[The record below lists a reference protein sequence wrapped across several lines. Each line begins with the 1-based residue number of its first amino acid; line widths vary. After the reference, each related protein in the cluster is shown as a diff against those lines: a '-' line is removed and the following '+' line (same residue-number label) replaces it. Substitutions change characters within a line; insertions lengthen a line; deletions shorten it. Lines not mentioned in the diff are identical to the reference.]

1 MQIDDAIPGEVL
13 RALVFA
19 AGRHRNQRRKDNEK
33 SPYINHPLDVVE
45 MLWRIGGVRD
55 SVTLVAAALHDT
67 VEDTGTLPEEI
78 AAEFGPEVC
87 AVVLEVSDDKSL
99 PKQERKRLQIEHA
112 SHKSLRAKN
121 VKLGDKI
128 TNVRD
133 IIVRPPD
140 DWSETRRREYVLW
153 AQAVVEGLR
162 GANPA
167 LEAEFDRIVSL
178 QQAE

>member
-1 MQIDDAIPGEVL
+1 MQIDDSIPGEVL

-45 MLWRIGGVRD
+45 LLWRVGAVRD

-67 VEDTGTLPEEI
+67 VEDTGTQPEEI
-78 AAEFGPEVC
+78 EADFGPEVR

-99 PKQERKRLQIEHA
+99 PKEVRKRLQIEHA
-112 SHKSLRAKN
+112 PHKSLRAKI

-133 IIVRPPD
+133 VIMRPPD
-140 DWSETRRREYVLW
+140 DWSETRRSEYVIW
-153 AQAVVEGLR
+153 AQAVVDGLR

-167 LEAEFDRIVSL
+167 LEAEFDRVVNM
-178 QQAE
+178 QQG

>member
-13 RALVFA
+13 HALVFA
-19 AGRHRNQRRKDNEK
+19 ARRHRNQRRKDVEK

-55 SVTLVAAALHDT
+55 CVTLVAAALHDT

-78 AAEFGPEVC
+78 EAEFGPEVR
-87 AVVLEVSDDKSL
+87 AVVMEVTDDKSL
-99 PKQERKRLQIEHA
+99 PKEVRKQLQIEHA
-112 SHKSLRAKN
+112 AHKSLRAKH

-133 IIVRPPD
+133 VIVSPPL
-140 DWSETRRREYVLW
+140 DWPETRRTEYVLW
-153 AQAVVEGLR
+153 AQAVVAGLR

-167 LEAEFDRIVSL
+167 LEAEFDRIVQL
-178 QQAE
+178 GQ

>member
-1 MQIDDAIPGEVL
+1 MQIDDSIPGEVL

-45 MLWRIGGVRD
+45 TLWRVGGVRD
-55 SVTLVAAALHDT
+55 SVALVAAALHDT
-67 VEDTGTLPEEI
+67 VEDTGTKPEEI
-78 AAEFGPEVC
+78 EAHFGLEVRG
-87 AVVLEVSDDKSL
+87 VVLEVSDDKSL
-99 PKQERKRLQIEHA
+99 PKEERKRLQIVHA
-112 SHKSLRAKN
+112 PHKSLRAKL

-133 IIVRPPD
+133 VIVRPPD
-140 DWSETRRREYVLW
+140 DWSETRCREYVIW
-153 AQAVVEGLR
+153 ASAVVAGLR

-178 QQAE
+178 QHD